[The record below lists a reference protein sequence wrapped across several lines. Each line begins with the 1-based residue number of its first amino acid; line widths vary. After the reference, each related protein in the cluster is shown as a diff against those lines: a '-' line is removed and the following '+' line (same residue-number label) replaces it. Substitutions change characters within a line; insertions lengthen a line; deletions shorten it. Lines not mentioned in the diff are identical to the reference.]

1 MEDPPVE
8 ALKVLKYSQVNN
20 VGGSFFLTEVAS
32 LEFIAAI
39 LIIRASSQRFPTTV
53 LRGSTFKIIEKFSA
67 RYFCKTFSNKV
78 VGL

>member
-1 MEDPPVE
+1 MQDPPVE

-32 LEFIAAI
+32 LEFIASI
-39 LIIRASSQRFPTTV
+39 LIIRAPSQRFPTTV
-53 LRGSTFKIIEKFSA
+53 LRGSSFKTIEKFSA
-67 RYFCKTFSNKV
+67 RYLCKTFSNKV